1 MKKFICMLASIMI
14 CITALF
20 CGACGDGGEEETKPL
35 ITQNTQTFINI
46 VADIKEPVTVDSG
59 YKIEAA
65 LLVYDYLNA
74 DEKGNADV
82 AASKTRLDG
91 LKSKYDVVKAEAD
104 RLAEIAREEKLVT
117 NFINA
122 VNELPNKLK
131 TDDRETIN
139 GLIEKY
145 DQLKAESKQKTEV
158 IDAYGKLTEADAKVA
173 ELEEAARLEIIKD
186 TAEKFISAVEEIEE
200 VTLET
205 GTTLENLLYDFE
217 DFDEDVK
224 AYAGVAEAKTKLDGM
239 YAEYSVMRDEED
251 VKNFKALV
259 EALTPVE
266 EKVTLE
272 NESAVT
278 KAESAYKYMSDN
290 AKNADGVAEAY
301 AILQQAREKFD
312 ALFAVAEAA
321 RVQEFI
327 AAANKV
333 GTDTDNVDISWFD
346 VLDAASKAY
355 NALAWDSHDLPEV
368 KEAFTRWNAAQTVFD
383 RKGYKQIPMSD
394 PSIVFSGDYPP
405 HIVLQNVGN
414 MVNPLLEFYNANS
427 LSEISS
433 KVTVWLNVYID
444 GVYIAR
450 GALDTTDLA
459 LIIQNSKIQNIL
471 KNLSEEHSEIV
482 SGGSF
487 SFSFNFE
494 DNKNEFI
501 PSAKTKISANK
512 AYTF

>member
-1 MKKFICMLASIMI
+1 MKKFIHVLASIMI
-14 CITALF
+14 CITACL
-20 CGACGDGGEEETKPL
+20 CGACSEGEEETKPL

-46 VADIKEPVTVDSG
+46 VAQIQEPVTVDSG

-74 DEKGNADV
+74 DEKGNAEV

-104 RLAEIAREEKLVT
+104 KQAEIAREEKLVT

-122 VNELPNKLK
+122 VNELPVKLK
-131 TDDRETIN
+131 TEDREAID
-139 GLIEKY
+139 GLFEKY
-145 DQLKAESKQKTEV
+145 VQLKDESKQKTEV
-158 IDAYGKLTEADAKVA
+158 IDAYLKLKEADAKVA
-173 ELEEAARLEIIKD
+173 ELEEAARLELIKE

-200 VTLET
+200 VTIET
-205 GTTLENLLYDFE
+205 GTVLENLLYDYE

-224 AYAGVAEAKTKLDGM
+224 AYEGVAAAKSKLDDM

-259 EALTPVE
+259 EALTPIE

-290 AKNADGVAEAY
+290 AKNAEGVAEAY

-312 ALFAVAEAA
+312 ALFAVAEAE
-321 RVQEFI
+321 RVQQFI
-327 AAANKV
+327 AAANQV
-333 GTDTDNVDISWFD
+333 GTDIENVDISWFD
-346 VLDAASKAY
+346 VLDAASRAY

-383 RKGYKQIPMSD
+383 KKGYKQIPISD
-394 PSIVFSGDYPP
+394 PNVIFSGHTVDAL
-405 HIVLQNVGN
+405 IVLQNERN
-414 MVNPLLEFYNANS
+414 MINPVLEFYNADS
-427 LSEISS
+427 LSEIAD
-433 KVTVWLNVYID
+433 KVTLWLNVYID
-444 GVYIAR
+444 GEYAGRGELSVTLLGHEIAASHVQGVLR
-450 GALDTTDLA
+450 QVAADNDRV
-459 LIIQNSKIQNIL
+459 
-471 KNLSEEHSEIV
+471 V
-482 SGGSF
+482 SGGTF
-487 SFSFNFE
+487 GFSFNFE

-501 PSAKTKISANK
+501 PSAKTKVSASK